1 MYASTARVG
10 SAACETLFFYKD
22 SKNMRKENLAEAL
35 RPQFSKKMG
44 EFLSLKSE
52 KAIAAE
58 AEVAKLKSTLE
69 AMADQ
74 SPARAGIEAAIESL
88 NTGDDA
94 YERERREEAAFAV
107 IMLCNELRLPVQ
119 LKPRKPK
126 AVKSTEGGAPGA
138 AKGKR
143 RRLDKGE
150 RERFEKAVVKLLK
163 GGKSLNR
170 TEIID
175 LTGMD
180 GPMYTAVTRTLK
192 NEGDIVTEGRGRAAT
207 LKLS

>member
-1 MYASTARVG
+1 
-10 SAACETLFFYKD
+10 
-22 SKNMRKENLAEAL
+22 MRKENLAETL
-35 RPQFSKKMG
+35 RPQFTKKMG

-58 AEVAKLKSTLE
+58 AEIAKLKTMLDG
-69 AMADQ
+69 MGDK

-88 NTGDDA
+88 NTGDDEF
-94 YERERREEAAFAV
+94 ERERREEAAFAV

-126 AVKSTEGGAPGA
+126 AAKAASATGGASSA
-138 AKGKR
+138 TKGKR

-150 RERFEKAVVKLLK
+150 RERFEKAVVKVLK

-192 NEGDIVTEGRGRAAT
+192 NEGDIITEGRGRAAT
-207 LKLS
+207 LRLS

>member
-1 MYASTARVG
+1 
-10 SAACETLFFYKD
+10 
-22 SKNMRKENLAEAL
+22 MRKENLAEAL

>member
-1 MYASTARVG
+1 
-10 SAACETLFFYKD
+10 
-22 SKNMRKENLAEAL
+22 MRKENLAEIL
-35 RPQFSKKMG
+35 RPHFTKAIG
-44 EFLSLKSE
+44 EFLNQKSE

-58 AEVAKLKSTLE
+58 AEVTKLQTMLDGMGEK
-69 AMADQ
+69 
-74 SPARAGIEAAIESL
+74 SPARAGIESAIESL
-88 NTGDDA
+88 DTGDQ
-94 YERERREEAAFAV
+94 EFVRERKEEAAFAL

-126 AVKSTEGGAPGA
+126 PAKVATAGGSAPAAV
-138 AKGKR
+138 KGKR

-150 RERFEKAVVKLLK
+150 RERFEKAVLKVLK

-170 TEIID
+170 SEIID

-192 NEGDIVTEGRGRAAT
+192 TEGDIVTEGRGRAAT
-207 LKLS
+207 LRLS

>member
-1 MYASTARVG
+1 
-10 SAACETLFFYKD
+10 
-22 SKNMRKENLAEAL
+22 MRKENLAEIL
-35 RPQFSKKMG
+35 RPHFTKAIG
-44 EFLSLKSE
+44 EFLNQKSE

-58 AEVAKLKSTLE
+58 AEVAKLQTMLDGMGEK
-69 AMADQ
+69 
-74 SPARAGIEAAIESL
+74 SPARAGIESAIESL
-88 NTGDDA
+88 DTGDQ
-94 YERERREEAAFAV
+94 EFVRERKEEAAFAI
-107 IMLCNELRLPVQ
+107 IMLCNEMRLPVQ

-126 AVKSTEGGAPGA
+126 PAKTVTANGTAPA

-150 RERFEKAVVKLLK
+150 RERFEKAVLKVLK

-170 TEIID
+170 SEIID

-192 NEGDIVTEGRGRAAT
+192 TEGDIVTEGRGRAAT
-207 LKLS
+207 LRLS